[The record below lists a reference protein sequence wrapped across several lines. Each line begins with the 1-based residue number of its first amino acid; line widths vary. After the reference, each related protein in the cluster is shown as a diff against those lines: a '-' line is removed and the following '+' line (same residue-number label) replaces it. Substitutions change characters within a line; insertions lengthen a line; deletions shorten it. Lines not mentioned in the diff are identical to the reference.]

1 MIKHLAPFI
10 TVQARTPDE
19 QRRGQILVTLSLG
32 VVVILLTIGIVL
44 TLFQPTPGRFINL
57 GLATLVF
64 ATAAW
69 LGRKGFVTA
78 GSYVL
83 IVVSGIGAL
92 SGMFLNPNSH
102 FNIFYLLLSVLL
114 ASVLLRPHQIWV
126 VLGLALA
133 ALGGVVISLP
143 SSQRAMIA
151 LDLAA
156 AHVTVLLT
164 VSALITFI
172 GARSLATALDE
183 ARELRQ
189 QAEAANR
196 RLAELNADLER
207 RVAERTAALEQ
218 LTVEQQATM
227 AQLQAALAAQQQLNQ
242 QIINL
247 SAPMI
252 PINDETL
259 VTPIIGQLDQ
269 TRIQQLLQAALT
281 AIEQTNARVL
291 VIDVTGVAII
301 DTHAAAGLLQVAQA
315 ARLMGAVTVLAG
327 IRPEV
332 AQTLVSL
339 GADLSA
345 IRTAATLQAALAM
358 RS

>member
-1 MIKHLAPFI
+1 A
-10 TVQARTPDE
+10 
-19 QRRGQILVTLSLG
+19 
-32 VVVILLTIGIVL
+32 
-44 TLFQPTPGRFINL
+44 
-57 GLATLVF
+57 
-64 ATAAW
+64 
-69 LGRKGFVTA
+69 
-78 GSYVL
+78 
-83 IVVSGIGAL
+83 
-92 SGMFLNPNSH
+92 
-102 FNIFYLLLSVLL
+102 
-114 ASVLLRPHQIWV
+114 
-126 VLGLALA
+126 
-133 ALGGVVISLP
+133 
-143 SSQRAMIA
+143 
-151 LDLAA
+151 
-156 AHVTVLLT
+156 
-164 VSALITFI
+164 
-172 GARSLATALDE
+172 
-183 ARELRQ
+183 
-189 QAEAANR
+189 
-196 RLAELNADLER
+196 LER
-207 RVAERTAALEQ
+207 LTA
-218 LTVEQQATM
+218 EQQATM

-301 DTHAAAGLLQVAQA
+301 DSHAAAGLLQVAQA
-315 ARLMGAVTVLAG
+315 ARLMGTVTVLAG
-327 IRPEV
+327 VRPEV